1 MSHFASIYDEIDA
14 FFGILQVLIFPVLL
28 LPSFSIQQTALKD
41 KKASFSAQLLYTTSK
56 ICSAINRGKKMCK
69 IRMLYKHLEFRP
81 SFLKEVRR
89 RELLTELWTK
99 HDSDK
104 LGEAVNLSRVIQ
116 IDLEL
121 RKTWK
126 KIGKRSHFE
135 LSRAKRAKVVRSL
148 KKKHDFTMRSKS
160 VIMFYFRAKNVIV

>member
-1 MSHFASIYDEIDA
+1 MSHFASIYDERDA

-81 SFLKEVRR
+81 SFLKVRR

-104 LGEAVNLSRVIQ
+104 LGEAVNLSRVLQ

-126 KIGKRSHFE
+126 KNWK
-135 LSRAKRAKVVRSL
+135 KVAFWVIASEASQSCQVTQ
-148 KKKHDFTMRSKS
+148 KKKHDFTMWSKS
-160 VIMFYFRAKNVIV
+160 VIILYFRAKNVIV

>member
-1 MSHFASIYDEIDA
+1 MSHFASIYDERDA

-81 SFLKEVRR
+81 SFLKVRR

-126 KIGKRSHFE
+126 KIGKKGRILFYRERSE
-135 LSRAKRAKVVRSL
+135 RKLSAYSKKAWFYNNAIEISILSL
-148 KKKHDFTMRSKS
+148 SSK
-160 VIMFYFRAKNVIV
+160 